1 MSYNVL
7 QPNNDPNRS
16 YDQVTTF
23 LITYASG
30 VLTFVTTNQ
39 AKEVLTGDVVE
50 TTESKL
56 SIMGKDLYIRLYN
69 YRNNHDYKSAYAD
82 VPVVEFINKYNKH
95 PICTVN
101 AVNLNPSSSFYN
113 VNMSTYYTSLSTNI
127 FA

>member
-1 MSYNVL
+1 M
-7 QPNNDPNRS
+7 
-16 YDQVTTF
+16 TTF

-39 AKEVLTGDVVE
+39 AKEVLTGTVVE